1 MTTIPEGISALSTAI
16 GIVKTLRDIDRGV
29 QEADYKL
36 KIASA
41 TEALADAKMALV
53 EANDELKGKD
63 AEIEKLKKSIRYRA
77 EETIE
82 AGGFTYRKVD
92 GQAVGRAYCPVCLD
106 EGRFQN
112 LNLAPGKGGQNT
124 YQCPRCKADCGWNV
138 PQFIEAEDR

>member
-53 EANDELKGKD
+53 EAQDEIKNKE
-63 AEIEKLKKSIRYRA
+63 AELERLRSSLRFRA

-82 AGGFTYRKVD
+82 SGGFTYRKVD
-92 GQAVGRAYCPVCLD
+92 GKPVGRAYCPVCLD
-106 EGRFQN
+106 EGRFQTVHLIFTKN
-112 LNLAPGKGGQNT
+112 GDSV
-124 YQCPRCKADCGWNV
+124 QCPRCKAEFGPRVYQYKDA
-138 PQFIEAEDR
+138 PDA